1 MLNLKLTKKNST
13 NLKKQDYFIET
24 WSIKTKLLFLIDLN
38 LKKVINTTLARIL
51 NLYIGEF
58 VWSLC
63 IILSQMSRFIKHFD
77 GGRRNMSF
85 LSVNGEIIKK
95 FNKIWKQT
103 INTYGHELDS
113 QPVFDKK
120 YMKSKLKNMLIK
132 SIQTM
137 KLPKKKFIIFAIEQ
151 FVLIPS

>member
-1 MLNLKLTKKNST
+1 
-13 NLKKQDYFIET
+13 
-24 WSIKTKLLFLIDLN
+24 
-38 LKKVINTTLARIL
+38 
-51 NLYIGEF
+51 
-58 VWSLC
+58 
-63 IILSQMSRFIKHFD
+63 MSRFIKYFD

-120 YMKSKLKNMLIK
+120 YMKPKLKNMLIK

-151 FVLIPS
+151 FVLIPF

>member
-1 MLNLKLTKKNST
+1 MKLKLTKKNST

-38 LKKVINTTLARIL
+38 LKKVINTTLDRIL
-51 NLYIGEF
+51 NLYIGGF

-63 IILSQMSRFIKHFD
+63 IILSQMSRFIKYFD

-85 LSVNGEIIKK
+85 LSLNGEIIKK

-103 INTYGHELDS
+103 INT
-113 QPVFDKK
+113 
-120 YMKSKLKNMLIK
+120 
-132 SIQTM
+132 
-137 KLPKKKFIIFAIEQ
+137 
-151 FVLIPS
+151 

>member
-1 MLNLKLTKKNST
+1 MKLKLTKKNST

-38 LKKVINTTLARIL
+38 LEKVINTTLDRIL
-51 NLYIGEF
+51 NLYIGGF

-63 IILSQMSRFIKHFD
+63 IILSQMSRFIKYFD
-77 GGRRNMSF
+77 GGRSNMSF

-103 INTYGHELDS
+103 INT
-113 QPVFDKK
+113 
-120 YMKSKLKNMLIK
+120 
-132 SIQTM
+132 
-137 KLPKKKFIIFAIEQ
+137 
-151 FVLIPS
+151 

>member
-1 MLNLKLTKKNST
+1 MKLKLTKKNST

-38 LKKVINTTLARIL
+38 LKKVINTTLDRIL
-51 NLYIGEF
+51 NLYIGGF

-63 IILSQMSRFIKHFD
+63 IILSQMSRFIKYFD
-77 GGRRNMSF
+77 GGRSNMSF

-103 INTYGHELDS
+103 INT
-113 QPVFDKK
+113 
-120 YMKSKLKNMLIK
+120 
-132 SIQTM
+132 
-137 KLPKKKFIIFAIEQ
+137 
-151 FVLIPS
+151 